1 MKKMKV
7 VGTLAAVSITA
18 TTILSG
24 SPTLLYAQ
32 EKNSTQN
39 GLKTEVKNI
48 EKEALSGDCGAT
60 ENDKVTSKLV
70 DENDDGKY
78 TLIIEGSGEMAD
90 YGYDDNTRPWYEQR
104 KNIDKIIVKDGVKKI
119 GNWAF
124 HGCSN
129 VESIELSENIETIGN
144 SAFQGLK
151 NLTGEFHIGGKL
163 TYFGQDALYATSI
176 SEYTIDEN
184 NSSYKLKDGILYTS
198 DYKTI
203 VNCLPTKT
211 GEFKSSWLDGVEVI
225 ASSAFRNCSNLK
237 SNNFIIPNSVKKIG
251 DTSFQNCSGLTGN
264 LVIPNSVQ
272 NSIGSYAFS
281 GSGFNGELTIGS
293 GITDIGTGAFTNC
306 KFNTVPDF
314 GENILTIGEIAF
326 QNCTNM
332 KGNLVIPKTV
342 KSIGKSAFENCSSLT
357 GDLVIP
363 DSVQGAIGE
372 KTFKQCG
379 FDGDIIIGNGVESI
393 ELEAFYGCNKAKS
406 LVLGNK
412 ITKIGEKAFYKC
424 EGLSSNLVIPN
435 SVTDIERWA
444 FYGCSGFDG
453 NLELSKNLKSIGLQ
467 AFFNC
472 GFTGTVIIPEGIK
485 EIPTSAFWGFN
496 ATSFIVPNTVT
507 KFGVTAIDYSDSNCI
522 IYFDNEQQI
531 KGMPTSDGRYSPY
544 AVTNGGVFL
553 PDTKFVQGELAS
565 PIKDGYVFAAWYDN
579 SNFTGKPVTKPKNQT
594 TYYAKWTESRFN
606 VDNTFDLGT
615 SNYGELTPQVFDTKV
630 EVKSVIS
637 NNEEII
643 SVEIDD
649 SDKNKVIITP
659 NRDLTAGTYKEK
671 IFVTTEDEANHI
683 VEVSLTVEKA
693 EPAYEKPSK
702 LTATYGEK
710 LSDIIIPAADNGTF
724 TWNNPNEEVGNVGQ
738 KSFKATFTPKDTN
751 NYKTVE
757 LEIPVTVKKADNFI
771 KSMSIKP
778 WTYGEYDKLANKP
791 GAIAKFGEVKFAYS
805 DKKDGE
811 YTEKVPENAGIW
823 YVKAYVEGT
832 ENYSDA
838 SGILEFEISKAVP
851 SYEKPSNLSAVEGQ
865 TLADVVLPNGFTW
878 QDVTTTPVGSYGIN
892 SFFVTFTPEDTTN
905 YEVVKNIPVQIV
917 VNPKME
923 TINTMPEIIANDV
936 TLTVGDEFDPLANVT
951 AKDAEDGEI
960 VLTKEN
966 IVSNDVDTN
975 NVGTYHVT
983 YKVADKD
990 GATVTKIITVT
1001 VNLKMETINAVP
1013 EIAASDV
1020 TLTVGDEFDPLAN
1033 VTAKD
1038 VEDGEIVL
1046 TKENIVSNDVDTSKE
1061 GTYHVTYKVTDS
1073 QGASATKTITVTVNP
1088 KMEAINEVPEIAAN
1102 DVTLTVGDEFDPL
1115 ANVTAKDAEDGEIVL
1130 TKENIVS
1137 NDVDTSKAGTY
1148 HVTYKVT
1155 DSQGA
1160 STEITITV
1168 TVEDKG
1174 TEKPDVPIT
1183 PEKPSDP
1190 DISDKPADTNTTEKT
1205 DGSKTS
1211 VKTNTS
1217 TEESKAP
1224 ETGKESNMMLY
1235 GWGLLL
1241 SALGISGI
1249 VFAKRRRS
1257 R

>member
-1 MKKMKV
+1 MNKSSIALTRGGEFIKGTSFAAGQFSKPIKSGFV
-7 VGTLAAVSITA
+7 FKGWYENEDCIGNSVNAPIAGNTYYASWEKSNFEVTNKFDFGTLPYGSLKSENIT
-18 TTILSG
+18 IESG
-24 SPTLLYAQ
+24 A
-32 EKNSTQN
+32 
-39 GLKTEVKNI
+39 
-48 EKEALSGDCGAT
+48 
-60 ENDKVTSKLV
+60 ENDIFISAISSNEEVFTAKV
-70 DENDDGKY
+70 DEND
-78 TLIIEGSGEMAD
+78 
-90 YGYDDNTRPWYEQR
+90 
-104 KNIDKIIVKDGVKKI
+104 KNKVVVTPNKD
-119 GNWAF
+119 
-124 HGCSN
+124 
-129 VESIELSENIETIGN
+129 
-144 SAFQGLK
+144 
-151 NLTGEFHIGGKL
+151 LTVG
-163 TYFGQDALYATSI
+163 TY
-176 SEYTIDEN
+176 
-184 NSSYKLKDGILYTS
+184 
-198 DYKTI
+198 
-203 VNCLPTKT
+203 
-211 GEFKSSWLDGVEVI
+211 
-225 ASSAFRNCSNLK
+225 
-237 SNNFIIPNSVKKIG
+237 
-251 DTSFQNCSGLTGN
+251 
-264 LVIPNSVQ
+264 
-272 NSIGSYAFS
+272 
-281 GSGFNGELTIGS
+281 
-293 GITDIGTGAFTNC
+293 
-306 KFNTVPDF
+306 
-314 GENILTIGEIAF
+314 
-326 QNCTNM
+326 
-332 KGNLVIPKTV
+332 
-342 KSIGKSAFENCSSLT
+342 
-357 GDLVIP
+357 
-363 DSVQGAIGE
+363 
-372 KTFKQCG
+372 
-379 FDGDIIIGNGVESI
+379 
-393 ELEAFYGCNKAKS
+393 
-406 LVLGNK
+406 
-412 ITKIGEKAFYKC
+412 
-424 EGLSSNLVIPN
+424 
-435 SVTDIERWA
+435 
-444 FYGCSGFDG
+444 
-453 NLELSKNLKSIGLQ
+453 
-467 AFFNC
+467 
-472 GFTGTVIIPEGIK
+472 
-485 EIPTSAFWGFN
+485 
-496 ATSFIVPNTVT
+496 
-507 KFGVTAIDYSDSNCI
+507 
-522 IYFDNEQQI
+522 
-531 KGMPTSDGRYSPY
+531 
-544 AVTNGGVFL
+544 
-553 PDTKFVQGELAS
+553 
-565 PIKDGYVFAAWYDN
+565 
-579 SNFTGKPVTKPKNQT
+579 
-594 TYYAKWTESRFN
+594 
-606 VDNTFDLGT
+606 
-615 SNYGELTPQVFDTKV
+615 
-630 EVKSVIS
+630 
-637 NNEEII
+637 NEEI
-643 SVEIDD
+643 V
-649 SDKNKVIITP
+649 
-659 NRDLTAGTYKEK
+659 
-671 IFVTTEDEANHI
+671 VTTKDGANHI

-878 QDVTTTPVGSYGIN
+878 QDAATTSVGPYGIN

-923 TINTMPEIIANDV
+923 TINTMPEII
-936 TLTVGDEFDPLANVT
+936 
-951 AKDAEDGEI
+951 
-960 VLTKEN
+960 
-966 IVSNDVDTN
+966 
-975 NVGTYHVT
+975 
-983 YKVADKD
+983 
-990 GATVTKIITVT
+990 
-1001 VNLKMETINAVP
+1001 
-1013 EIAASDV
+1013 
-1020 TLTVGDEFDPLAN
+1020 
-1033 VTAKD
+1033 
-1038 VEDGEIVL
+1038 
-1046 TKENIVSNDVDTSKE
+1046 
-1061 GTYHVTYKVTDS
+1061 
-1073 QGASATKTITVTVNP
+1073 
-1088 KMEAINEVPEIAAN
+1088 AN

-1205 DGSKTS
+1205 DDSKTP
-1211 VKTNTS
+1211 VKANTS